1 MLKQIR
7 TNRFALFAL
16 FAVASLGSCG
26 LLGAD
31 DQKMTRTNEMKA
43 DWSMQCFG
51 RHIVQLP
58 KDTKIVQKY
67 ALWGD
72 AIELQAAIK
81 GKDVLF
87 MVERREAELRALPH
101 ESQGSLFNKRVKFS
115 GESIGVQS
123 WLFRDLTR
131 SQKLE
136 TWLVSPNNARVWKSA
151 NDLSSDKEHEA
162 IAYISAL
169 ARTIRSREPG
179 EVPTGPGFCIEAG
192 VVGGR
197 EFQSE
202 EYLVYLSFPNMPRVS
217 VKLFS
222 LAVGEPQQKLLERVP
237 AGLATLANLFTGAST
252 LRRGDKAV
260 NGIDG
265 QELLLAVRA
274 EGKRGYS
281 FRWESPGKAQ
291 SMASP
296 HVAIEMSTM
305 NVPDEHGHVADSFF
319 KSDDEAMAFWDAILS
334 TFKVRPGAL

>member
-1 MLKQIR
+1 MLKQFRI
-7 TNRFALFAL
+7 NRVGLFAIL
-16 FAVASLGSCG
+16 AIATLGSCG
-26 LLGAD
+26 LMAAD
-31 DQKMTRTNEMKA
+31 GQKSARIKEMKA

-58 KDTKIVQKY
+58 KDTRIVQNY

-72 AIELQAAIK
+72 AIALQPAIK
-81 GKDVLF
+81 GRDVPF
-87 MVERREAELRALPH
+87 TVEKREAELRALPH
-101 ESQGSLFNKRVKFS
+101 ESQGSLFKRRVKFS
-115 GESIGVQS
+115 GESMGVES
-123 WLFRDLTR
+123 WMFRDLTR

-136 TWLVSPNNARVWKSA
+136 TWLVSPNGTRVWKSA
-151 NDLSSDKEHEA
+151 NDISSDKEEEA
-162 IAYISAL
+162 IAYVSSL

-179 EVPTGPGFCIEAG
+179 EVPTGTGFCIEAG
-192 VVGGR
+192 IVGGS

-222 LAVGEPQQKLLERVP
+222 LAVGEPQQKLLDRVP
-237 AGLATLANLFTGAST
+237 AGMSALANLFTGAST
-252 LRRGDKAV
+252 LRRGDKV
-260 NGIDG
+260 INGIEG

-274 EGKRGYS
+274 EGKRGHS

-305 NVPDEHGHVADSFF
+305 NVPDDDGHVADSFF
-319 KSDDEAMAFWDAILS
+319 KSDDEAILFWDAIVS